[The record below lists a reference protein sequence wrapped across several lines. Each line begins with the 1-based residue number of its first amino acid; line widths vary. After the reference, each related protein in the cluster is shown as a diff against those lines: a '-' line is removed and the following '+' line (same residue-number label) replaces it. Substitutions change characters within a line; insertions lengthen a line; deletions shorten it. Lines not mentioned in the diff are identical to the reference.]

1 MGCEIL
7 NREWSTQWEMEH
19 PVRNRAPKGAR
30 STQGGMEH
38 SVGNKA
44 SNREWSTQWEMEHSM
59 GCEAPNGAVL
69 ATQWEHRGLWGYT
82 PCSPSR

>member
-7 NREWSTQWEMEH
+7 DREWSTQWEMEH

-44 SNREWSTQWEMEHSM
+44 SNREWSTQWGRVSDSM
-59 GCEAPNGAVL
+59 GAPWIV
-69 ATQWEHRGLWGYT
+69 GLH
-82 PCSPSR
+82 SLFSLQVIS